1 MINKITEF
9 LLKFYPSSSRLNKRD
24 KIPNKLLK
32 KSFIGAG
39 NKYLFFQY
47 NNSMSGIKREEN
59 FSKKDEYFIEGLIKE
74 LENLNFNSISEYYF
88 DILIEKAFDLS
99 IIKYVFKQNEL
110 NFLKLF
116 EKIYYW
122 RNKTYEGSSVNLGI
136 EIEENTYP
144 KYEKV
149 NILDIF
155 EEDYIAPIGDGLNTF
170 IRIDK
175 DGYINGM
182 SVYEKEDKNAYI
194 PIRFSNISK
203 NMSSQFII
211 LTRLGDIIIIENSR
225 LKFAKKGNFWVEYNH
240 EKLISRLTASSNI
253 LDTKL
258 KNSIYLSCLDV
269 SFAKTG
275 GLICIIADEQNF
287 NLNQIVDDNYL
298 AGTKNVEKTNF
309 FKVLTTSR
317 NFQSLERQI
326 RKELLAID
334 GGLILSSSGKIVS
347 IGTIVKLPGGS
358 SGEGRTAAAI
368 ALSYF
373 GIAIKIS
380 NDGYI
385 QLFRKGS
392 QKEVLRII

>member
-122 RNKTYEGSSVNLGI
+122 RNKTYEGSSVNLDI